1 MRFDNWD
8 GRVDLKKIFTFLGFL
23 LLFLLVLAAAAAA
36 GYWIIAVKQWPWWV
50 LAVVAAGFAGIV
62 IGILAVKKFLAR
74 RNEKR
79 FVQRVISED
88 EASAEKAPREEKRQ
102 LKEVQEHWKQCVE
115 KLQKSNLRKLGNPL
129 YVLPWYMVIGE
140 SRSGKTSAIQN
151 SNLSSPLTDVSR
163 SATISGT
170 RNCDWWFFDKAI
182 ILDTAGR
189 YTIPVDESDDKKEWQ
204 TFLTLLSK
212 YRKKEPVNGVIV
224 TVSSESLLNEE
235 SGVLS
240 EKGRNVRQRI
250 NQLMRILG
258 ARFPVY
264 LLVTKMD
271 LVNGF
276 TDFCDHIPGYR
287 EEQVMGYANE
297 ENDPDCM
304 QVIENCMEVI
314 FERLQKLRRIFV
326 EDRINSFAVSFPTEF
341 VRLKSGLE
349 AYAGT
354 VFGKDVYQAAPLFR
368 GIYFS
373 SACRQGAPQ
382 SDLLQTTGIE
392 YTNDS
397 RENANKGY
405 FLKNFF
411 QAVLPRDR
419 NIFTPVS
426 EFLVWRKVTLSLS
439 LFSIILICLGLCGVL
454 TFSYYK
460 NMETLESIDASMFRN
475 QSSFLGQSDHILQLD
490 RQRFAINR
498 LSEKN
503 KGWILP
509 RLGLDHTVE
518 AEKRLKNNYVTRVR
532 EDLVAPLDNAFYK
545 RVRRLDRQT
554 PYETMVGYADY
565 AVRRIHLLQSAVSGE
580 DPEREKAF
588 EQSVVFLFSRLYTGM
603 PESVSGKFASIY
615 YDYLQWCKDTGKLSA
630 KAEDFKQR
638 LLDISVKSGSFNWL
652 VSRAVSKT
660 DDLTLADFI
669 KGFHITGS
677 GLDAA
682 VEGAYTEGG
691 RERIQSFL
699 DLIESVFP
707 SHEKFIQMENRFWAW
722 YENRFFTSWHDFLK
736 AFPSGSRW
744 RDVTG
749 NWQELAPLMA
759 TGHNPCFLF
768 LEKMAKEIEAFKDLA
783 DQTPSWAD
791 TALRMQ
797 HVAELARVEKKKD
810 KGSLAAK
817 LEIKKE
823 KLADRIFGRE
833 NGKKYLEM
841 DMKKAREIDYNL
853 VFAEHWNLYR
863 DTLQSMSP
871 AASYA
876 EKCYHMF
883 SDYFAAIRNPQK
895 EDNSFSNTSDSL
907 RKLKTLF
914 TRLEESPEIFELI
927 RGPFAYFKVYAVYHS
942 ATVLQSKWEE
952 IVLSASS
959 GTDPDQYHSIMFD
972 PDKGLVWKFVNK
984 WADPFITRNR
994 DGYMPKSAFG
1004 IRLPF
1009 TDRFFRLLDKGERL
1023 SLEHRNSYTVRIQTL
1038 PAGVNEEADIKPYAN
1053 ILTLECADRKYEL
1066 VNYNYPQS
1074 ETFKWRPDS
1083 CGDTRLSILFRQ
1095 LKLEKSYPGKMGFAR
1110 FLDDFK
1116 DGTIRFSL
1124 SEFPDQ
1130 MGHLME
1136 KGISDITISYDISG
1150 IAPVLKLLHRAPPRL
1165 PDHIFVNIGTRQ
1177 GRYPVPEKELQPSG
1191 KKEEQGETDRTSAR
1205 IRSLIEQNKTFRIT
1219 METVPMG
1226 TNEEAEVKPVSSI
1239 LWMNCGDRIVRLQNN
1254 NYPDTLTFEWDPSK
1268 CAGVRLFI
1276 HFPEITL
1283 SKKYPDFLAFIDDFN
1298 YQSRTFSSRE
1308 FPDHKETLL
1317 KKGISSFTLGYRF
1330 SGELP
1335 FLESADIDKGTVG
1348 KKPLYGSNE
1357 IQKEHKGKESGS
1369 AADGSRAD
1377 TPPTPTDE
1385 EKRSSDL
1392 FSKERLLSRDPKK
1405 YTIHVAVG
1413 PDREKLAAFAR
1424 KHGLNEEKATV
1435 YEGNFNSG
1443 AAYGLVYGVFDSYRK
1458 AARELETIPQ
1468 GAKQY
1473 SPWIRRFQSVF
1484 KEVE

>member
-1 MRFDNWD
+1 M
-8 GRVDLKKIFTFLGFL
+8 KKIFTFAGFL
-23 LLFLLVLAAAAAA
+23 VLLLLVLAAAAGA
-36 GYWIIAVKQWPWWV
+36 GYWIIEVKHWPWWV
-50 LAVVAAGFAGIV
+50 LAVVAAGLAGGV
-62 IGILAVKKFLAR
+62 IGVLAVKKFLAR
-74 RNEKR
+74 RNEKK

-88 EASAEKAPREEKRQ
+88 EASAEKAPGEEKRQ
-102 LKEVQEHWKQCVE
+102 LKEVQDHWKQCVE

-235 SGVLS
+235 SGALS

-297 ENDPDCM
+297 EHDPDCM
-304 QVIENCMEVI
+304 QVVHNCMEAI
-314 FERLQKLRRIFV
+314 FERLRKLRRIFV

-341 VRLKSGLE
+341 VRLKPGLE
-349 AYAGT
+349 AYAGA
-354 VFGKDVYQAAPLFR
+354 VFGEDVYQATPLFR
-368 GIYFS
+368 GLYFS
-373 SACRQGAPQ
+373 SACRQGTPQ
-382 SDLLQTTGIE
+382 SDFLETTGIE

-397 RENANKGY
+397 RENTNKGY

-411 QAVLPRDR
+411 QAVLPGDR

-426 EFLVWRKVTLSLS
+426 EFLVWRKMTLSLS

-460 NMETLESIDASMFRN
+460 NMETLDSLNADAFRN
-475 QSSFLGQSDHILQLD
+475 RSSFLGQSDHLLQLD

-498 LSEKN
+498 LAEKN
-503 KGWILP
+503 RGWILP
-509 RLGLDHTVE
+509 RLGLDHTLQ
-518 AEKRLKNNYVTRVR
+518 AEKRLKENYVTRVR
-532 EDLVAPLDNAFYK
+532 EDLVSSLDNAFYQ
-545 RVRRLDRQT
+545 RIRRIDRQT
-554 PYETMVGYADY
+554 SYETMVGYADY
-565 AVRRIHLLQSAVSGE
+565 AVRRIHLLQSTLKGE
-580 DPEREKAF
+580 DPESQKAF
-588 EQSVVFLFSRLYTGM
+588 EQSVVFLFSRLYSGM
-603 PESVSGKFASIY
+603 PESVSRRFASVY
-615 YDYLQWCKDTGKLSA
+615 YDYLQWSEDTRKLSA
-630 KAEDFKQR
+630 KAEEFKQG
-638 LLDISVKSGSFNWL
+638 LLDISMKSGSFNWL

-660 DDLTLADFI
+660 DDLTLADFL
-669 KGFHITGS
+669 KGFHITRS
-677 GLDAA
+677 GLDTV
-682 VEGAYTEGG
+682 VEGAYTKAG
-691 RERIQSFL
+691 RQRIQTFL

-707 SHEKFIQMENRFWAW
+707 EHEKFVRMENRFWAW
-722 YENRFFTSWHDFLK
+722 YENQFFNSWHDFLK
-736 AFPSGSRW
+736 AFPSGTRW
-744 RDVTG
+744 RAVTD
-749 NWQELAPLMA
+749 NWSELGPLMA
-759 TGHNPCFLF
+759 TGHNPYFLF
-768 LEKMAKEIEAFKDLA
+768 LEKMAGEIEAFKGRA
-783 DQTPSWAD
+783 DEIPAWAD
-791 TALRMQ
+791 TAVRVQ
-797 HVAELARVEKKKD
+797 HVSELARVEKKKD
-810 KGSLAAK
+810 KGSFVAK
-817 LEIKKE
+817 LEIRKE
-823 KLADRIFGRE
+823 KLADRIFG
-833 NGKKYLEM
+833 KKDSKEYPGM

-853 VFAEHWNLYR
+853 VFAEHWNLYGE
-863 DTLQSMSP
+863 TLQALSP
-871 AASYA
+871 ATSYA

-883 SDYFAAIRNPQK
+883 SDYFAAIRDPKK
-895 EDNSFSNTSDSL
+895 EDNPFSNTAASL

-914 TRLEESPEIFELI
+914 RRLQESPELFELI
-927 RGPFAYFKVYAVYHS
+927 RGPFAYFKVYAVHHS

-994 DGYMPKSAFG
+994 EGYMPKSAFG

-1009 TDRFFRLLDKGERL
+1009 TDGFFRLLDRGERL
-1023 SLEHRNSYTVRIQTL
+1023 SLEHRNSYTVRIRTL
-1038 PAGVNEEADIKPYAN
+1038 PAGVNEESSIKPYAN

-1066 VNYNYPQS
+1066 VNHNYPQS
-1074 ETFKWRPDS
+1074 ETFKWQPDS
-1083 CGDTRLSILFRQ
+1083 CGDTRLAILFRQ
-1095 LKLEKSYPGKMGFAR
+1095 LKLKKTYPGKMGFAR

-1116 DGTIRFSL
+1116 DGTKRFPV

-1136 KGISDITISYDISG
+1136 NGISDISISYDISG
-1150 IAPVLKLLHRAPPRL
+1150 IAPVLKFLHRTPPQL
-1165 PDHIFVNIGTRQ
+1165 PDRIFSNLGSQ
-1177 GRYPVPEKELQPSG
+1177 NGGYPVSVKEKQRVV
-1191 KKEEQGETDRTSAR
+1191 KKQEQNETGHTSDR
-1205 IRSLIEQNKTFRIT
+1205 IQSLIEKGKTFGIT

-1239 LWMNCGDRIVRLQNN
+1239 LWMECGDRIVRLQNN

-1268 CAGVRLFI
+1268 CRGVQLFI

-1283 SKKYPDFLAFIDDFN
+1283 SRKYPDFLAFIDDFN

-1308 FPDHKETLL
+1308 FPEHKEALL

-1335 FLESADIDKGTVG
+1335 FLESADIDTGRVG
-1348 KKPLYGSNE
+1348 KQPLYGTSE
-1357 IQKEHKGKESGS
+1357 YQKGQDGRGSGS
-1369 AADGSRAD
+1369 AEDESGAA
-1377 TPPTPTDE
+1377 TPGIPGKKE
-1385 EKRSSDL
+1385 AADL
-1392 FSKERLLSRDPKK
+1392 FSSERLLNRDPDK
-1405 YTIHVAVG
+1405 YTIHLAVG

-1424 KHGLNEEKATV
+1424 EHELDGERATV
-1435 YEGNFNSG
+1435 YRGNFNSG
-1443 AAYGLVYGVFDSYRK
+1443 SAYGLVYGVFDSYQK
-1458 AARELETIPQ
+1458 AAETLNTLPE
-1468 GAKQY
+1468 GAKSY
-1473 SPWIRRFQSVF
+1473 SPWIRRFESVF